1 VGTRWAWQNFTNG
14 QYDLMLKETLN
25 QPAKEVIKTGS
36 YHFDLSSQGLLYHS
50 TDSLNADVYQT
61 VTQ

>member
-1 VGTRWAWQNFTNG
+1 
-14 QYDLMLKETLN
+14 MLKETLN

-50 TDSLNADVYQT
+50 TDSLHADVYQT